1 MLFPVNMKISS
12 QAIARE
18 DTAQEF
24 GNQAKT
30 GLLLALWVANLSLFI
45 YYFVRLG
52 WLHLLG

>member
-1 MLFPVNMKISS
+1 MKISS